1 MALRVDVDAHA
12 DGPSVRLS
20 LRVDGSGLPSGG
32 LPSDGQPGS
41 GHHGLRWLAE
51 RVEGL
56 GGKLQI
62 GNVEPRG
69 VLLQMIVP
77 LPMHS
82 Q

>member
-1 MALRVDVDAHA
+1 MALRVAVDAHA

-20 LRVDGSGLPSGG
+20 LRDGGSG